1 MTKIAYQLR
10 SLFNL
15 LVHRL
20 FFIFC
25 VLSSAVL
32 TPSSVFAHDGVDHD
46 APKAV
51 VTQQGTPQDTPRAT
65 AQSELFEV
73 VLILQDKK
81 LLIYLDSFDT
91 NEPIPKAKI
100 AFDGSTIK
108 GQAIETA
115 PGLYSLDVATLA
127 PAKHVFTMTI
137 EAGESIDLLASSLDT
152 SITTTPSAAT
162 IGHSHWPWL
171 LGGVVLLVALVFLLF
186 TRARKPSFS
195 FKQRQI

>member
-1 MTKIAYQLR
+1 MTTSTYQVR
-10 SLFNL
+10 GLFNL
-15 LVHRL
+15 LARRL

-25 VLSSAVL
+25 ILSSAVL

-51 VTQQGTPQDTPRAT
+51 VAQQGTPQDTPRAT

-108 GQAIETA
+108 GQATETT

-127 PAKHVFTMTI
+127 PAKHVFTITI
-137 EAGESIDLLASSLDT
+137 EAGESIDLLASSIDT
-152 SITTTPSAAT
+152 SITTTTSAT
-162 IGHSHWPWL
+162 SMEHSHWPWL
-171 LGGVVLLVALVFLLF
+171 LGGIVFVVALAFLLF
-186 TRARKPSFS
+186 TRARKPSFL

>member
-1 MTKIAYQLR
+1 MTKIANQLR
-10 SLFNL
+10 GLFNL
-15 LVHRL
+15 FAHRL
-20 FFIFC
+20 FFIFF

-51 VTQQGTPQDTPRAT
+51 VNEQGTPQGALRAT

-108 GQAIETA
+108 GQATETA
-115 PGLYSLDVATLA
+115 PGVYSLDVATLV
-127 PAKHVFTMTI
+127 PAKHVFNMTI

-152 SITTTPSAAT
+152 SITTTPPAAT
-162 IGHSHWPWL
+162 MEHSHWPWL

-186 TRARKPSFS
+186 ASARKPSFP